1 MKRDIVFVTHH
12 LGGIGGVQRVVDQ
25 LATRFAEDGNR
36 VTVVGCAV
44 QSKEKYERVQKNYHE
59 ILLYQEDI
67 FFEKPWLFL
76 KEKFFS
82 KKLEKK
88 LTDILSQSKE
98 TIVILANPI
107 VYLLMEKSLK
117 EFSNIAFFIGQMH
130 SSADFV
136 LECKGIY
143 KVYPYI
149 IKNKYPKLDCMMF
162 LSNSYSE
169 VISNH
174 YNIPL
179 KKFVAIP
186 NPLPRYIEVSEE
198 SEELRQEKS
207 TVISFVG
214 RLDAVKQID
223 HQIRAFAQVAD
234 DFPDLIFNIYGSGNL
249 REFLQSLI
257 DQLGMTK
264 CIILKGKTNQVKE
277 VYQESLFTLLT
288 SKSEAFPMSVVESM
302 ITGTPVLTY
311 NCSQGVAELQTETH
325 EMLLD
330 PSIEELVKKMR
341 YFLSNTNK
349 LTDIGR
355 RGRDYV
361 IENYAEDIVTQK
373 WYDLFKKLEEKKGIK

>member
-117 EFSNIAFFIGQMH
+117 EFSNTAFFIGQMH

-179 KKFVAIP
+179 KKIVAIP

-264 CIILKGKTNQVKE
+264 RIILKGKTNQVKE

-311 NCSQGVAELQTETH
+311 NCSQGVAELQTETP

>member
-117 EFSNIAFFIGQMH
+117 EFSNTAFFIGQMH

-179 KKFVAIP
+179 KKIVAIP
-186 NPLPRYIEVSEE
+186 NPLPRYIEV

-264 CIILKGKTNQVKE
+264 RIILKGKTNQVKE

-311 NCSQGVAELQTETH
+311 NCSQGVAELQTETP

>member
-117 EFSNIAFFIGQMH
+117 EFSNTAFFIGQMH

-179 KKFVAIP
+179 EKFVAIT
-186 NPLPRYIEVSEE
+186 NPLPRYIGE
-198 SEELRQEKS
+198 SENDYQEKS
-207 TVISFVG
+207 KVISFVG
-214 RLDAVKQID
+214 RLDPVKQID
-223 HQIRAFAQVAD
+223 HQIQAFAQVAD
-234 DFPDLIFNIYGSGNL
+234 EFPDVVFNIYGSGNL
-249 REFLQSLI
+249 KESLQSLI
-257 DQLGMTK
+257 DKLGMTK
-264 CIILKGKTNQVKE
+264 RIILKGKTTQVKE

-288 SKSEAFPMSVVESM
+288 SKSEAFGMSVVESM
-302 ITGTPVLTY
+302 VLGTPVLTY
-311 NCSQGVAELQTETH
+311 NCSQGVAELQTDTP
-325 EMLLD
+325 EMLFD
-330 PSIEELVKKMR
+330 PSIEELATKMR
-341 YFLSNTNK
+341 YFLTNPAF
-349 LTDIGR
+349 LEDIGR
-355 RGRDYV
+355 RGREYV
-361 IENYAEDIVTQK
+361 IGTYAEDIIIQK
-373 WYDLFKKLEEKKGIK
+373 WYDLFQQLEEKKGVT

>member
-1 MKRDIVFVTHH
+1 
-12 LGGIGGVQRVVDQ
+12 
-25 LATRFAEDGNR
+25 
-36 VTVVGCAV
+36 
-44 QSKEKYERVQKNYHE
+44 
-59 ILLYQEDI
+59 
-67 FFEKPWLFL
+67 
-76 KEKFFS
+76 
-82 KKLEKK
+82 
-88 LTDILSQSKE
+88 
-98 TIVILANPI
+98 
-107 VYLLMEKSLK
+107 
-117 EFSNIAFFIGQMH
+117 
-130 SSADFV
+130 
-136 LECKGIY
+136 
-143 KVYPYI
+143 
-149 IKNKYPKLDCMMF
+149 MMF

-234 DFPDLIFNIYGSGNL
+234 DFPDLILNIYGSGNL

-264 CIILKGKTNQVKE
+264 RIILKGKTNQVKE
-277 VYQESLFTLLT
+277 VYQRSLFTLLT

-311 NCSQGVAELQTETH
+311 NCSQGVAELQTATP

-330 PSIEELVKKMR
+330 PCIEELVNKMR
-341 YFLSNTNK
+341 YFLSNTNI

-361 IENYAEDIVTQK
+361 IENYSEDIVIQK
-373 WYDLFKKLEEKKGIK
+373 WYDLFKKLEDKKGIK